1 MKHIIYVAALSS
13 LILCASCS
21 SSSKTTEL
29 EGTWKYCNPNYNEL
43 NTFIFTGN
51 DYETITETYSNSD
64 CTGTLTANTIDYK
77 GQFSIGRE
85 FITPS
90 DLPAKELDLVEDN
103 GDLYYDI
110 FSVQNTD
117 SGEILYFGDTTTI
130 DGRTPATRP
139 TDLDYGFAFI
149 KQN

>member
-1 MKHIIYVAALSS
+1 MKQIIYYVALSS
-13 LILCASCS
+13 SILFTACANDSN
-21 SSSKTTEL
+21 TTDL
-29 EGTWKYCNPNYNEL
+29 EGTWKRCENGEL
-43 NTFIFTGN
+43 STLIYTNSA
-51 DYETITETYSNSD
+51 YESITDNYSNSD

-110 FSVQNTD
+110 FRIEVTSSVTVANF
-117 SGEILYFGDTTTI
+117 GYLYDGTH

-139 TDLDYGFAFI
+139 IKLDIGEAYI